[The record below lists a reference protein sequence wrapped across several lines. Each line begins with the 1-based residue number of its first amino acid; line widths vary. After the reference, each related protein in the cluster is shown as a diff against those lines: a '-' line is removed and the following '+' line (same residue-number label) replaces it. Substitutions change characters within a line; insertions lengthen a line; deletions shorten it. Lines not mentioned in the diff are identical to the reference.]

1 MGIVPRDS
9 DRPSSPP
16 DHILGRN
23 GEETTKTRT
32 QRAQTALEI
41 PIPRQESTKR
51 IPTIFNPKYVPPR
64 QPLLQDCGDNQ
75 GQLVSLAN
83 SVYSRGSPLVARGRF
98 ELPSTG
104 FFPIVTVQSPSLAG
118 HVCPC

>member
-9 DRPSSPP
+9 DGPSSPP

-23 GEETTKTRT
+23 GEETAKTRK

-41 PIPRQESTKR
+41 PIPRQEPTKR
-51 IPTIFNPKYVPPR
+51 IPTIFNPKYVVHPDSR
-64 QPLLQDCGDNQ
+64 FSKIGEINQ

-83 SVYSRGSPLVARGRF
+83 SVYSRGSRLVARGRF
-98 ELPSTG
+98 DLEVEYISTLHCK
-104 FFPIVTVQSPSLAG
+104 V
-118 HVCPC
+118 

>member
-51 IPTIFNPKYVPPR
+51 IPTIFPNPKYVVHPDSR
-64 QPLLQDCGDNQ
+64 FSKIVEIIRDNW
-75 GQLVSLAN
+75 
-83 SVYSRGSPLVARGRF
+83 
-98 ELPSTG
+98 
-104 FFPIVTVQSPSLAG
+104 
-118 HVCPC
+118 

>member
-23 GEETTKTRT
+23 GEETAKTRT
-32 QRAQTALEI
+32 QKAQTALEI

-51 IPTIFNPKYVPPR
+51 IPTIFDPKYAVHPDSR
-64 QPLLQDCGDNQ
+64 FSKIGDNQ

-83 SVYSRGSPLVARGRF
+83 LVYSRGSPLVTPGGNAK
-98 ELPSTG
+98 
-104 FFPIVTVQSPSLAG
+104 
-118 HVCPC
+118 